1 MPKPKNKKKIFI
13 DKKNAVSFQLVHRSQ
28 QVCGGQRQKHF
39 LIFMLKPQDPLAAD
53 SEAPQR
59 VLQPVHKVKEEE
71 RAHGVFY
78 EDEYNYL
85 QHLKDRTKVEHD
97 WSEADRFILEAEE
110 RQKQLKLPSDVFGTL
125 GEEEEVGLLNKAAPV
140 GLDLSLDPE
149 VVAAMDDDFN
159 FEDPDNE
166 FGDDFVMEMMG
177 GAGDEDGDEADD
189 EDDEWE
195 DDSDCMGGRSEDE
208 EDDQCP
214 SLCSWNAE
222 ETATAKFTTYS
233 MSSSVMRRND
243 NLSTLDS
250 KFEEFMTQYD
260 EAEEGALE
268 GEEIEGNLEETS
280 KRMED
285 LLMENEK
292 EKATRR
298 QQLDRERE
306 IQKNSLLERS
316 DEEDEM
322 VEIQV
327 EEKEGEKWDCES
339 VLSTYSTLYNHPKL
353 ISEPKLSKI
362 QLSSKTGIPLGVLG
376 RGLTA
381 QALKQ
386 LGAED
391 SDPEDDLMSL
401 KSKISELSVRPQHET
416 LEEKKARKANLKQF
430 RRERRSEKKS
440 NTQAFKSEKMK
451 QEKILLNTKNNL
463 QGVKIC

>member
-1 MPKPKNKKKIFI
+1 M
-13 DKKNAVSFQLVHRSQ
+13 
-28 QVCGGQRQKHF
+28 
-39 LIFMLKPQDPLAAD
+39 
-53 SEAPQR
+53 
-59 VLQPVHKVKEEE
+59 
-71 RAHGVFY
+71 FY
-78 EDEYNYL
+78 DDEYNYL
-85 QHLKDRTKVEHD
+85 QHLKDRNKVEHD
-97 WSEADRFILEAEE
+97 WSEADRFILEAGE
-110 RQKQLKLPSDVFGTL
+110 RQRQLQLPSDVFASR

-166 FGDDFVMEMMG
+166 FNDDFVMQMMG
-177 GAGDEDGDEADD
+177 GEGEDDGEEGDE
-189 EDDEWE
+189 EDDDSEWE
-195 DDSDCMGGRSEDE
+195 DDESDCMGGRSADE
-208 EDDQCP
+208 EDDEVP
-214 SLCSWNAE
+214 SLYSWNGE
-222 ETATAKFTTYS
+222 ETATAKFSTYS
-233 MSSSVMRRND
+233 MSSSVIRRNE
-243 NLSTLDS
+243 NLSLLDS

-268 GEEIEGNLEETS
+268 GEEIEGFVEETS
-280 KRMED
+280 GRMKD

-298 QQLDRERE
+298 QELQRERE

-316 DEEDEM
+316 DEEEELE
-322 VEIQV
+322 EIEV
-327 EEKEGEKWDCES
+327 EEKGEKWDCES

-353 ISEPKLSKI
+353 ISEPKVNKI
-362 QLSSKTGIPLGVLG
+362 QLSSKTGIPVGVLG

-386 LGAED
+386 LEDADDSAE
-391 SDPEDDLMSL
+391 EEDLMSL

-451 QEKILLNTKNNL
+451 QEKIMLNTKNNL

>member
-1 MPKPKNKKKIFI
+1 M
-13 DKKNAVSFQLVHRSQ
+13 
-28 QVCGGQRQKHF
+28 
-39 LIFMLKPQDPLAAD
+39 
-53 SEAPQR
+53 
-59 VLQPVHKVKEEE
+59 LQPVTKVKEEE

-78 EDEYNYL
+78 DDEYNYL
-85 QHLKDRTKVEHD
+85 QHLKDRSKVEHD
-97 WSEADRFILEAEE
+97 WSEADRFILQAEE
-110 RQKQLKLPSDVFGTL
+110 RQRQLQLPSDVFATR

-159 FEDPDNE
+159 FEDPENE
-166 FGDDFVMEMMG
+166 FTDDFVMQMMG
-177 GAGDEDGDEADD
+177 GEGEDDGEEGDDGDDD
-189 EDDEWE
+189 DGEWE
-195 DDSDCMGGRSEDE
+195 DDSDCMGGRSDEE
-208 EDDQCP
+208 EDDEVP
-214 SLCSWNAE
+214 SLYSWNGE

-233 MSSSVMRRND
+233 MSSSVIRRNE
-243 NLSTLDS
+243 NLSLLDS

-268 GEEIEGNLEETS
+268 GEEIEGSVEETS
-280 KRMED
+280 KRMKD
-285 LLMENEK
+285 LLMENER

-298 QQLDRERE
+298 QELERERE

-316 DEEDEM
+316 DDEEEELE
-322 VEIQV
+322 EIEV
-327 EEKEGEKWDCES
+327 EEKGEKWDCES

-353 ISEPKLSKI
+353 ISEPRLPKI
-362 QLSSKTGIPLGVLG
+362 QLSSKTGIPVGVLG

-386 LGAED
+386 LGADD
-391 SDPEDDLMSL
+391 SDQEDDMMSL

-416 LEEKKARKANLKQF
+416 MEEKKARKTNLKQF
-430 RRERRSEKKS
+430 RRERRLEKKS

-451 QEKILLNTKNNL
+451 QEKIRLNTKNNL

>member
-1 MPKPKNKKKIFI
+1 M
-13 DKKNAVSFQLVHRSQ
+13 
-28 QVCGGQRQKHF
+28 
-39 LIFMLKPQDPLAAD
+39 
-53 SEAPQR
+53 
-59 VLQPVHKVKEEE
+59 LQPVTKVKEEE

-78 EDEYNYL
+78 DDEYNYL
-85 QHLKDRTKVEHD
+85 QHLKDRSKVEHD
-97 WSEADRFILEAEE
+97 WSEADRFILQAEE
-110 RQKQLKLPSDVFGTL
+110 RQRQLQLPSDVFATR

-159 FEDPDNE
+159 FEDPEND
-166 FGDDFVMEMMG
+166 FSDDFVMQMMG
-177 GAGDEDGDEADD
+177 GEGEDDGEEGDDGDDD
-189 EDDEWE
+189 DGEWE
-195 DDSDCMGGRSEDE
+195 DESDCMGGRSDEE
-208 EDDQCP
+208 EDDEVP
-214 SLCSWNAE
+214 SLYSWNGE

-233 MSSSVMRRND
+233 MSSSVIRRNE
-243 NLSTLDS
+243 NLSLLDS

-268 GEEIEGNLEETS
+268 GEEIEGSVEETS
-280 KRMED
+280 KRMKD
-285 LLMENEK
+285 LLMENER

-298 QQLDRERE
+298 QELERERE

-316 DEEDEM
+316 DDEEEELE
-322 VEIQV
+322 EIEV
-327 EEKEGEKWDCES
+327 EEKGEKWDCES

-353 ISEPKLSKI
+353 ISEPRLPKI
-362 QLSSKTGIPLGVLG
+362 QLSSKTGIPVGVLG

-386 LGAED
+386 LGADD
-391 SDPEDDLMSL
+391 SDQEDDMMSL

-416 LEEKKARKANLKQF
+416 MEEKKARKTNLKQF
-430 RRERRSEKKS
+430 RRERRLEKKS

-451 QEKILLNTKNNL
+451 QEKIRLNTKNNL

>member
-1 MPKPKNKKKIFI
+1 M
-13 DKKNAVSFQLVHRSQ
+13 
-28 QVCGGQRQKHF
+28 
-39 LIFMLKPQDPLAAD
+39 
-53 SEAPQR
+53 
-59 VLQPVHKVKEEE
+59 LQPVTKVKEEE

-78 EDEYNYL
+78 DDEYNYL
-85 QHLKDRTKVEHD
+85 QHLKDRSKVEHD
-97 WSEADRFILEAEE
+97 WSEADRFILQAEE
-110 RQKQLKLPSDVFGTL
+110 RQRQLQLPSDVFATR

-159 FEDPDNE
+159 FEDPENE
-166 FGDDFVMEMMG
+166 FTDDFVMQMMG
-177 GAGDEDGDEADD
+177 GEGEDDGEEGDDGDDD
-189 EDDEWE
+189 DGEWE
-195 DDSDCMGGRSEDE
+195 DDSDCMGGRSDEE
-208 EDDQCP
+208 EDDEVP
-214 SLCSWNAE
+214 SLYSWNGE

-233 MSSSVMRRND
+233 MSSSVIRRNE
-243 NLSTLDS
+243 NLSLLDS

-268 GEEIEGNLEETS
+268 GEEIEGSVEETS
-280 KRMED
+280 KRMKD
-285 LLMENEK
+285 LLMENER

-298 QQLDRERE
+298 QELERERE

-316 DEEDEM
+316 DEEEEELE
-322 VEIQV
+322 EIEV
-327 EEKEGEKWDCES
+327 EEKGEKWDCES

-353 ISEPKLSKI
+353 ISEPRLPKI
-362 QLSSKTGIPLGVLG
+362 QLSSKTGIPVGVLG

-386 LGAED
+386 LGADD
-391 SDPEDDLMSL
+391 SDQEDDMMSL

-416 LEEKKARKANLKQF
+416 MEEKKARKTNLKQF
-430 RRERRSEKKS
+430 RRERRLEKKS

-451 QEKILLNTKNNL
+451 QEKIRLNTKNNL

>member
-1 MPKPKNKKKIFI
+1 M
-13 DKKNAVSFQLVHRSQ
+13 
-28 QVCGGQRQKHF
+28 
-39 LIFMLKPQDPLAAD
+39 
-53 SEAPQR
+53 
-59 VLQPVHKVKEEE
+59 LQPVAKVKEEE

-97 WSEADRFILEAEE
+97 WSEADRFILEAGE
-110 RQKQLKLPSDVFGTL
+110 RQRQLNLPSDVFATR
-125 GEEEEVGLLNKAAPV
+125 GEEEVVGLLNKAAPV

-159 FEDPDNE
+159 FTDPENE
-166 FGDDFVMEMMG
+166 FNDDFVMQMMG
-177 GAGDEDGDEADD
+177 GAGDDDGEERDEADD
-189 EDDEWE
+189 DDDSQWE
-195 DDSDCMGGRSEDE
+195 DDSDCMGGRSDDEDE
-208 EDDQCP
+208 DQVP
-214 SLCSWNAE
+214 SLYSWTGE

-243 NLSTLDS
+243 NLSLLDS

-268 GEEIEGNLEETS
+268 GEEIEGCVEETS

-285 LLMENEK
+285 LLLENEK

-298 QQLDRERE
+298 QQLERERE

-322 VEIQV
+322 EEIEV
-327 EEKEGEKWDCES
+327 KEKGEKWDCES
-339 VLSTYSTLYNHPKL
+339 VVSTYSTLYNHPKL
-353 ISEPKLSKI
+353 ISEPRLHKI

-386 LGAED
+386 LDADD
-391 SDPEDDLMSL
+391 SDQEDDLMSL

>member
-1 MPKPKNKKKIFI
+1 M
-13 DKKNAVSFQLVHRSQ
+13 
-28 QVCGGQRQKHF
+28 
-39 LIFMLKPQDPLAAD
+39 
-53 SEAPQR
+53 
-59 VLQPVHKVKEEE
+59 LQPVTKVKEEE

-78 EDEYNYL
+78 DDEYNYL
-85 QHLKDRTKVEHD
+85 QHLKDRSKVEHD
-97 WSEADRFILEAEE
+97 WSEADRFILQAEE
-110 RQKQLKLPSDVFGTL
+110 RQRQLQLPSDVFATR

-159 FEDPDNE
+159 FEDPENE
-166 FGDDFVMEMMG
+166 FTDDFVMQMMG
-177 GAGDEDGDEADD
+177 GEGEDDGEEGDDGDDD
-189 EDDEWE
+189 DGEWE
-195 DDSDCMGGRSEDE
+195 DDSDCMGGRSDEE
-208 EDDQCP
+208 EDDEVP
-214 SLCSWNAE
+214 SLYSWNGE

-233 MSSSVMRRND
+233 MSSSVIRRNE
-243 NLSTLDS
+243 NLSLLDS

-268 GEEIEGNLEETS
+268 GEEIEGSVEETS
-280 KRMED
+280 KRMKD
-285 LLMENEK
+285 LLMENER

-298 QQLDRERE
+298 QELERERE

-316 DEEDEM
+316 DDEEEELE
-322 VEIQV
+322 EIEV
-327 EEKEGEKWDCES
+327 EEKGEKWDCES

-353 ISEPKLSKI
+353 ISEPKPHKI
-362 QLSSKTGIPLGVLG
+362 QLSSKTGIPVGVLG

-386 LGAED
+386 LGADD
-391 SDPEDDLMSL
+391 SDQEDDMMSL

-416 LEEKKARKANLKQF
+416 MEEKKARKTNLKQF
-430 RRERRSEKKS
+430 RRERRLEKKS

-451 QEKILLNTKNNL
+451 QEKIRLNTKNNL